1 MNIDTNFNFYSDT
14 PRGKD
19 PDSFSPTLR
28 KYHKFL
34 WSKSLPTNKI
44 FTLNDDR
51 TNSYLYHKSELGEF
65 HLSSDAITHTYSNVR
80 SMSNIISKIP
90 DKEIKDFYLLC
101 STIGAYIIFP
111 SNRIN
116 NKMTIN
122 GSRGLNKYIK
132 DRFDLTLECI
142 RRYYLGEDSPL
153 VETLDRYSDFFSL
166 VENFEGYINFFL
178 LQDIANNDSVKF
190 FLPFNNFERSPLP
203 NNVFE
208 YETYKNN
215 VSNFVRQRNK
225 RIPSYAKVISSR

>member
-225 RIPSYAKVISSR
+225 RILSYAKVISSR

>member
-1 MNIDTNFNFYSDT
+1 MNIDTSFNFYSDN
-14 PRGKD
+14 PKGKD
-19 PDSFSPTLR
+19 PDSFSPILR

-225 RIPSYAKVISSR
+225 RILSYAKVISSR

>member
-1 MNIDTNFNFYSDT
+1 MIIDTNFNFYSDT
-14 PRGKD
+14 PKGKD

-28 KYHKFL
+28 KYHKLL
-34 WSKSLPTNKI
+34 WSKSLPGNKI
-44 FTLNDDR
+44 FTLNDNR
-51 TNSYLYHKSELGEF
+51 SNSYIYHKSEIGEF

-80 SMSNIISKIP
+80 RMSHIISQIP
-90 DKEIKDFYLLC
+90 DKEIKDFYSLC

-111 SNRIN
+111 SNRID

-153 VETLDRYSDFFSL
+153 VETLDRYSGFFSL
-166 VENFEGYINFFL
+166 FENFEGYINFFL
-178 LQDIANNDSVKF
+178 LQDIANNDSVNF

-203 NNVFE
+203 NNVLE

-225 RIPSYAKVISSR
+225 RILSYVKVISSR

>member
-1 MNIDTNFNFYSDT
+1 MNLDTNFNFYSDT

-225 RIPSYAKVISSR
+225 RILSYAKVISSR

>member
-1 MNIDTNFNFYSDT
+1 MIIDTNFNFYSDT
-14 PRGKD
+14 PKGKD

-28 KYHKFL
+28 KYHKLL
-34 WSKSLPTNKI
+34 WSKSLPGNKI
-44 FTLNDDR
+44 FTLNDNR
-51 TNSYLYHKSELGEF
+51 SNSYLYHKSELGEF
-65 HLSSDAITHTYSNVR
+65 HLSSDAITHTYANVR
-80 SMSNIISKIP
+80 NMSHIVSQIT
-90 DKEIKDFYLLC
+90 DKEIKDFYSLC

-111 SNRIN
+111 SNRMN

-142 RRYYLGEDSPL
+142 RRYYLEEVSPL
-153 VETLDRYSDFFSL
+153 SETLDRYSGFFSL
-166 VENFEGYINFFL
+166 FENFEGYINFFL
-178 LQDIANNDSVKF
+178 LQDIANNDSVNF
-190 FLPFNNFERSPLP
+190 FIPFNNFERSPLP

-225 RIPSYAKVISSR
+225 RILSYAKVISSR

>member
-1 MNIDTNFNFYSDT
+1 MIIDTNFNFYSDT
-14 PRGKD
+14 PKGKD

-28 KYHKFL
+28 KYHKLL
-34 WSKSLPTNKI
+34 WSKSLPGNKI
-44 FTLNDDR
+44 FTLNDNR

-65 HLSSDAITHTYSNVR
+65 HLSSDAITHTYSNFR
-80 SMSNIISKIP
+80 NMSNIISQIP
-90 DKEIKDFYLLC
+90 DKKIKDFYSLC

-111 SNRIN
+111 SNRID

-142 RRYYLGEDSPL
+142 RRYYLEEVSPL
-153 VETLDRYSDFFSL
+153 SETLDRYSGFFSL
-166 VENFEGYINFFL
+166 FENFEGYINFFL
-178 LQDIANNDSVKF
+178 LQDIANKDSVNF
-190 FLPFNNFERSPLP
+190 FLTFDNFERSPLP

-225 RIPSYAKVISSR
+225 RILSYVKVISSR

>member
-1 MNIDTNFNFYSDT
+1 MIIDTNFNFYSDT
-14 PRGKD
+14 PKGKD

-28 KYHKFL
+28 KYHKLL
-34 WSKSLPTNKI
+34 WSKSLPGNKI
-44 FTLNDDR
+44 FTLNDNR
-51 TNSYLYHKSELGEF
+51 SNSYLYHKSELGEF
-65 HLSSDAITHTYSNVR
+65 HLSSDAITHTYANVR
-80 SMSNIISKIP
+80 NMSHIVSQIT
-90 DKEIKDFYLLC
+90 DKEIKDFYSLC

-111 SNRIN
+111 SNRMN

-142 RRYYLGEDSPL
+142 RRYYLEEVSPL
-153 VETLDRYSDFFSL
+153 SETLDRYSGFFSL
-166 VENFEGYINFFL
+166 FENFEGYINFFL

-225 RIPSYAKVISSR
+225 RILSYAKVISSR

>member
-1 MNIDTNFNFYSDT
+1 MSIDTNFNFYSDT
-14 PRGKD
+14 PKGKD

-28 KYHKFL
+28 KYHKLL
-34 WSKSLPTNKI
+34 WSKSLPGSKI
-44 FTLNDDR
+44 FTLNYNR
-51 TNSYLYHKSELGEF
+51 SNSYLYHKSELGEF

-80 SMSNIISKIP
+80 RMSHIISQIP
-90 DKEIKDFYLLC
+90 DKEIKDFYSLC

-132 DRFDLTLECI
+132 DRFDLTLESI

-166 VENFEGYINFFL
+166 FVNFENYLSFFL
-178 LQDIANNDSVKF
+178 LQDIANNDSVNF
-190 FLPFNNFERSPLP
+190 FLPFDNFERSPLP
-203 NNVFE
+203 NNVSE
-208 YETYKNN
+208 YEIYKNN

-225 RIPSYAKVISSR
+225 RILSYVKLK

>member
-80 SMSNIISKIP
+80 RMSHIISQIP
-90 DKEIKDFYLLC
+90 DKEIKDFYSLC

-111 SNRIN
+111 SNRID

-225 RIPSYAKVISSR
+225 RILSYAKVISSR

>member
-1 MNIDTNFNFYSDT
+1 MKIDTNFNFYSDT
-14 PRGKD
+14 PKGKD

-28 KYHKFL
+28 KYHKLL
-34 WSKSLPTNKI
+34 WSKSLPGNKI
-44 FTLNDDR
+44 FTLNEDR
-51 TNSYLYHKSELGEF
+51 PNSYLYHKSELGEF

-80 SMSNIISKIP
+80 RMSHIISQIP
-90 DKEIKDFYLLC
+90 DKEIKDFYSLC

-111 SNRIN
+111 SNRID

-132 DRFDLTLECI
+132 DRFDLTLESI

-166 VENFEGYINFFL
+166 FVNFENYLSFFL
-178 LQDIANNDSVKF
+178 LQDIANNNSVNF
-190 FLPFNNFERSPLP
+190 FLPFDNFERSPLP

-225 RIPSYAKVISSR
+225 RILSYAKVISSR

>member
-1 MNIDTNFNFYSDT
+1 MIIDTNFNFYSDT
-14 PRGKD
+14 PKGKD

-28 KYHKFL
+28 KYHKLL
-34 WSKSLPTNKI
+34 WSKSLPGNKI
-44 FTLNDDR
+44 FTLNDNR
-51 TNSYLYHKSELGEF
+51 SNSYLYHKSKLGEF

-80 SMSNIISKIP
+80 RMSHIISQIP
-90 DKEIKDFYLLC
+90 DKEIKDFYSLC

-132 DRFDLTLECI
+132 DRFDLTLECV

-166 VENFEGYINFFL
+166 FVNFENYLSFF
-178 LQDIANNDSVKF
+178 
-190 FLPFNNFERSPLP
+190 
-203 NNVFE
+203 
-208 YETYKNN
+208 YYK
-215 VSNFVRQRNK
+215 
-225 RIPSYAKVISSR
+225 ISLRTIQ